1 MKILFPMREKGK
13 QMDRKIKTLLK
24 LDRIPNF
31 KLSEKERILL
41 DEWKAQQK
49 PVEIKPKK
57 TYTRRKKTTNEV
69 KEEDKEVGDYQVEIT
84 FES

>member
-1 MKILFPMREKGK
+1 MKVKCERYK
-13 QMDRKIKTLLK
+13 MDREIKRLLK

-49 PVEIKPKK
+49 PVEIKSKK

-69 KEEDKEVGDYQVEIT
+69 KEEDKEVGDYQIETT